1 MDYKLCIDNYRVFE
15 FYNTHPYLNFE
26 DVNLFLIDIFEKM
39 FEKTNNDINKSDI
52 LENIVQTINSLHKN
66 FDNNVIHKLIE
77 FKKEYVEDLKIN
89 LNIHTSDKLT
99 PIINQFNQ
107 IIQDKIQIMFNDK
120 VSIMET
126 KLQKIID
133 SNKLNMDNQTNLNEN
148 VSNLIKKM
156 ENSSSK
162 GSISENLL
170 YNVLVNLFSNG
181 EIIYTNQETHHGD
194 ILLKRKSK
202 YDILFENKDYNY
214 NVPKKEIEKFIED
227 INLNNCCG
235 IMLSQKSG
243 ISLKD
248 NFEIEI
254 YKGKVVLY
262 LHNVNY
268 SMDIIKTAI
277 NIIDHLQGEINTDTE
292 NTIQIDKHILDSI
305 NMEYKNY
312 AIQKIEHIE
321 SIKTMSGKLIKQAEE
336 LKHPSIESLIN
347 KYYNNSIN
355 KEFTCICGKIW
366 TNKRSLGSHQKT
378 CEKFKNK
385 SILTS

>member
-1 MDYKLCIDNYRVFE
+1 MYKLCVDNYRVFE
-15 FYNTHPYLNFE
+15 FYKAHPYLNFE
-26 DVNLFLIDIFEKM
+26 DVNLFLVDIFEKM
-39 FEKTNNDINKSDI
+39 FEKTHDDINNSNI
-52 LENIVQTINSLHKN
+52 LQNVVQTMERLHKN
-66 FDNNVIHKLIE
+66 FDNNIIHKLTE
-77 FKKEYVEDLKIN
+77 FKKEYVEDLKMN
-89 LNIHTSDKLT
+89 LNIHTSDKIT
-99 PIINQFNQ
+99 PVINQFNQ

-120 VSIMET
+120 VNVIEN
-126 KLQKIID
+126 KIQQIVD
-133 SNKLNMDNQTNLNEN
+133 LNRINIDNQTNLNEN
-148 VSNLIKKM
+148 VSMLIKKM

-162 GSISENLL
+162 GAISENLL
-170 YNVLVNLFSNG
+170 YNVLLNLFSNG

-194 ILLKRKSK
+194 ILLKRKNK
-202 YDILFENKDYNY
+202 YDILFENKDYIH
-214 NVPKKEIEKFIED
+214 NVPKKEIDKFIED

-235 IMLSQKSG
+235 IILSQKSG
-243 ISLKD
+243 IALKD

-262 LHNVNY
+262 LHHVNY

-292 NTIQIDKHILDSI
+292 NTIQIDKLIIDSI

-321 SIKTMSGKLIKQAEE
+321 SIKNMSSKLIKQAEE
-336 LKHPSIESLIN
+336 LKHPSIEVLIN
-347 KYYNNSIN
+347 KYYNSSIN
-355 KEFTCICGKIW
+355 KEFICTCGKIW

-385 SILTS
+385 L